1 MKKIVI
7 LLILPLLGGIVHAQI
22 SQADSFQ
29 ACEEMVVGVQA
40 RNKVQ
45 GFSCQKGIEKPA
57 MYVVMLK
64 GADGV
69 LVGMP
74 KPADELVQIQCYK
87 PYIKNMVKKFDG
99 KFVYSDGEFVV
110 TESVCSKQ

>member
-1 MKKIVI
+1 MKKMLM
-7 LLILPLLGGIVHAQI
+7 LLVPSLLGGIVHAQI

-29 ACEEMVVGVQA
+29 ACEEIVASVQA
-40 RNKVQ
+40 KNKVQ

-74 KPADELVQIQCYK
+74 KPVDELIQIQCYK

-99 KFVYSDGEFVV
+99 KFVYSDGEVVV
-110 TESVCSKQ
+110 TESVCLKQ